1 MRVVGSVLARTA
13 AQEVGLRRSPWI
25 DVALLAIVIALT
37 ALYAFFYVDFSL
49 PPAEDAAMLMRYAGH
64 LATGGGMVWNTG
76 EAPVD
81 GATDFLFV
89 IVVAGFHR
97 FGLSLEHAVLV
108 PTVAAHFAM
117 VALIYAGLRYQGAAG
132 LVAAATALY
141 VALGPGLVISAAYFG
156 ATFFALVLALAWLLG
171 QRLVLRGRRRWSDC
185 LYFALTALVAAL
197 VRPEGFVMALF
208 MTVGF
213 CATLPWRTALR
224 LALVV
229 AVVFFLLGGVYFL
242 WRWHYFGH
250 PLPNPLYRRGRWTF
264 DPREWAILREHAINL
279 GLPFLVASALA
290 LASPR
295 SWRLAIGFAIPLVGF
310 AIVWGLFSNAQNFA
324 GRYQYPLLPLA
335 ALSWYPPMST
345 LVRDIGLA
353 KVYEALKW
361 ARAGAS
367 LLAVVGVAALLI
379 MQLDASRRIGR
390 DRDGKYEMGMLL
402 EQYANRSYSL
412 ATSEAGLLPLYSR
425 WRTLDTWGLNDA
437 KIALRGRLTEEDLER
452 YHPAIVMW
460 HDHGSLVTPPAE
472 YRVGPWADMVTTL
485 QRYVDARG
493 FVLAAD
499 FGIQPDDTHYYWVAP
514 DIPECEELVTAIRAL
529 PYAWLEGGAQAKDFA
544 AGLPGRTCGS

>member
-1 MRVVGSVLARTA
+1 MKGAGSAVARIA
-13 AQEVGLRRSPWI
+13 VQESGAKRSRWI
-25 DVALLAIVIALT
+25 DVSLLAIVLGVT
-37 ALYAFFYVDFSL
+37 ALYACLYVDFSL
-49 PPAEDAAMLMRYAGH
+49 PPAEDAAMLMRYARH
-64 LATGGGMVWNTG
+64 LAAGSGMVWNIG

-89 IVVAGFHR
+89 IVVAGLHR

-108 PTVAAHFAM
+108 PTVAAHFATA
-117 VALIYAGLRYQGAAG
+117 ALIYAGLRYQGAAG

-156 ATFFALVLALAWLLG
+156 ATFFALVVVLAWLLG
-171 QRLVLRGRRRWSDC
+171 QRLVLGGRRRRRDC
-185 LYFALTALVAAL
+185 LYFALTALIAAL
-197 VRPEGFVMALF
+197 VRPEGAVMALL

-213 CATLPWRTALR
+213 CTLLPWRMALR

-229 AVVFFLLGGVYFL
+229 AVVFLLLGGGYFL

-264 DPREWAILREHAINL
+264 DPREWAVLREHAL
-279 GLPFLVASALA
+279 TLCWPFLAASALA

-310 AIVWGLFSNAQNFA
+310 AIVWGLFSNDQNFA

-335 ALSWYPPMST
+335 ALSWYPPLSM
-345 LVRDIGLA
+345 LLRDVGLA
-353 KVYEALKW
+353 RVYDAAKW
-361 ARAGAS
+361 SSAAAR
-367 LLAVVGVAALLI
+367 LLAVVGVVALLV

-390 DRDGKYEMGMLL
+390 DRDGRYEMGLL
-402 EQYANRSYSL
+402 LRQYANRGYSL
-412 ATSEAGLLPLYSR
+412 ATSEAGLVPLYSQ

-437 KIALRGRLTEEDLER
+437 TIAVRGRLTSEDVER
-452 YHPAIVMW
+452 YHPMIVMW
-460 HDHGSLVTPPAE
+460 HDFGSPVTPPAE
-472 YRVGPWADMVTTL
+472 NRVGPWADMVATL

-514 DIPECEELVTAIRAL
+514 DIPECQELVTAIRAMS
-529 PYAWLEGGAQAKDFA
+529 YAWPDGGAHAKDFA
-544 AGLPGRTCGS
+544 GGLPGRACGS